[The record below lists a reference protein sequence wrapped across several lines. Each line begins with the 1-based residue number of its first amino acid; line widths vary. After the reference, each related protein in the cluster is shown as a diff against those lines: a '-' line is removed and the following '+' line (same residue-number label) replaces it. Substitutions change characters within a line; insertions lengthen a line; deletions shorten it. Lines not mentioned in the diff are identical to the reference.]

1 MRALHVEHSNQF
13 LFADQ
18 RDSQF
23 TLGTGNTRN
32 VIGKF
37 ADIFNQDGLL
47 DFCGTAHNTLTNHD
61 RAHRF
66 FGITKSRS
74 SNKVQAIIIKQA
86 YNRILEAKHIAGD
99 PQQ

>member
-1 MRALHVEHSNQF
+1 MRALNVEHSNQ
-13 LFADQ
+13 LVFADQ
-18 RDSQF
+18 RNSQF
-23 TLGTGNTRN
+23 TLGTGNTGN
-32 VIGKF
+32 VIGEF
-37 ADIFNQDGLL
+37 SDILNQDGLL
-47 DFCGTAHNTLTNHD
+47 DFGSTPHNTLANHD

-99 PQQ
+99 P